1 MAIDLAKL
9 DAGQRSAVTAPDG
22 PVLVFAGAGSGKT
35 RTLVAR
41 VAHLIGQGVPAHEIM
56 AVTFTRKAADEMR
69 NRLTKILRPSG
80 HEAGLSGLRVGT
92 FHAQM
97 AMALRLAGPEALARF
112 GRSNRFTVYDEDDR
126 ERTIRAVLK
135 EIGLDGMPG
144 VTPGG
149 VAGAISRAKND
160 GLTSERA
167 GELSAMRASSAARAA
182 ARVWAGYEERLRAA
196 DAMDFDDLL
205 LLPVLLLEQDA
216 AVRDTWSR
224 RIRYLLVDEFQDTNA
239 IQMRLVRALSS
250 VHGNLFVVGDDA
262 QSIYSFR
269 GAEIRNILDFAKS
282 YPGATVVTL
291 ETNYRSTQPILDL
304 ANVTLAH
311 NTGNVPKTLK
321 AGPGNPRGGKPVF
334 VRAQNEWAEARFLAE
349 SAYAARSGGI
359 GWAEMAILVRTNA
372 QTRVLEQAFAERG
385 IPYRVL
391 GGVSFWARTEVR
403 DLVAYLR
410 LLANPRDGAA
420 LRRAIGAPSRG
431 IGAKAL
437 EWIEGE
443 AKGNGY
449 DYPAALRAYGKS
461 REGTTKGRNAA
472 TAFAD
477 LMAELGARVP
487 VLAPME
493 IANLLLSRTGLI
505 RHHNPDGSDEGQD
518 REANLREAVAATEPF
533 APGELSRF
541 LETAVLDT
549 TTGSEKRD
557 PADALSLATLHATK
571 GLEWPWVAI
580 AGCEEG
586 ILPHGQSSDEEGL
599 EEERRLF
606 YVGVTRAQR
615 QLTLSA
621 AAIRSAGAVRGPMPV
636 SRFIR
641 EAADTLLIRR

>member
-1 MAIDLAKL
+1 MPIDLTKL
-9 DAGQRSAVTAPDG
+9 DPHQRAAVTAPDG

-41 VAHLIGQGVPAHEIM
+41 VAWLIEQGVPAHEIM

-69 NRLTKILRPSG
+69 ARLTKILRPSG
-80 HEAGLSGLRVGT
+80 GDAGLAGLRVGT

-97 AMALRLAGPEALARF
+97 AMSLRLSGDALARF
-112 GRSNRFTVYDEDDR
+112 GRTSRFTVYDEDDR
-126 ERTIRAVLK
+126 ERTIRAALR
-135 EIGLDGMPG
+135 EAGLDGMPG
-144 VTPGG
+144 VTPGN
-149 VAGAISRAKND
+149 VAHAISRAKND
-160 GLTSERA
+160 GLTSDRA
-167 GELSAMRASSAARAA
+167 GELGTMRASSPTRAA
-182 ARVWAGYEERLRAA
+182 ARIWADYEARMRAA
-196 DAMDFDDLL
+196 DALDFDDVLL
-205 LLPVLLLEQDA
+205 MPVLLLEQDA
-216 AVRDTWSR
+216 AIREAWSR
-224 RIRYLLVDEFQDTNA
+224 RIRYLLVDEFQDTNS

-269 GAEIRNILDFAKS
+269 GAKIENILGFAQAF
-282 YPGATVVTL
+282 PNATTVKL

-304 ANVTLAH
+304 ANAILEH
-311 NTGNVPKTLK
+311 NAGNVQKTLV
-321 AGPGNPRGGKPVF
+321 AGANNPRGAKPIF
-334 VRAQNEWAEARFLAE
+334 VRAQNEWAEGRFLAE
-349 SAYAARSGGI
+349 AAIGARSSGLR
-359 GWAEMAILVRTNA
+359 WSEMAILVRTNA

-403 DLVAYLR
+403 DLIAYLR

-420 LRRAIGAPSRG
+420 LRRAVAAPSRG

-437 EWIEGE
+437 EWIETA

-461 REGTTKGRNAA
+461 REGTAKGRAGA

-477 LMAELGARVP
+477 LMAELSARVATT
-487 VLAPME
+487 APYE
-493 IANLLLSRTGLI
+493 IAQLVISRTGLA
-505 RHHNPDGSDEGQD
+505 RHHNPDGSDEGKD
-518 REANLREAVAATEPF
+518 REANLREAAAAAEPF

-557 PADALSLATLHATK
+557 PSEALSLATLHATK

-580 AGCEEG
+580 AGAEEG

-615 QLTLSA
+615 QLTITA
-621 AAIRSAGAVRGPMPV
+621 AALRSAGAVRGPMPV